1 MNIIFEK
8 LKQKKILVSDGAWGT
23 MLQSKGLKA
32 GECPEEGNISHPE
45 AVKSIAA
52 AYIEAGADIVLT
64 NSFGGSELKLSG
76 FGYENQTENFNR
88 IAAQLSKNA
97 AKDNKLVFG
106 SVGPSG
112 HFLVPLGTVTE
123 KQMIDNFKIQ
133 IKGLSE
139 GGVDAILIET
149 MTDLGEA
156 IAAVKAAQDV
166 CNLPVA
172 VTMTFDKGKQG
183 YRTMM
188 GTTIEQAVNTLVENN
203 VDVLGTNCGNGIE
216 QIVEIIAEF
225 RQYTDKY
232 LIAHPNAGLPRLV
245 KGETIF
251 DQTPNDMAKH
261 VPDLIKAGANIIG
274 GCCGTGPDHIKA
286 IAQKISLFRDK

>member
-1 MNIIFEK
+1 MNIIFKK

-32 GECPEEGNISHPE
+32 GECPEEWNISHPE
-45 AVKSIAA
+45 EVKSIAA

-88 IAAQLSKNA
+88 TAAQLSKEA
-97 AKDNKLVFG
+97 AKDNVFVFG

-112 HFLVPLGTVTE
+112 YLLAPLGTITE
-123 KQMIDNFKIQ
+123 DQMIANFKIQ

-139 GGVDAILIET
+139 GGADAILIET

-156 IAAVKAAQDV
+156 ITAVKAAREI
-166 CNLPVA
+166 CELPVF

-183 YRTMM
+183 YRTIM

-245 KGETIF
+245 NGETVF
-251 DQTPNDMAKH
+251 DQTPNDMARH
-261 VPDLIKAGANIIG
+261 VPGLIKAGANIIG
-274 GCCGTGPDHIKA
+274 GCCGTGPHHIKA
-286 IAQKISLFRDK
+286 IAQQIKSSGY

>member
-32 GECPEEGNISHPE
+32 GECPEEWNISHPE
-45 AVKSIAA
+45 EVKTIAA

-88 IAAQLSKNA
+88 TAAQLSKEA
-97 AKDNKLVFG
+97 AKDNIFVFG

-112 HFLVPLGTVTE
+112 YLLAPLGTITE
-123 KQMIDNFKIQ
+123 DQMIANFKIQ

-149 MTDLGEA
+149 MTDLTEA
-156 IAAVKAAQDV
+156 ITAVKAAREI
-166 CNLPVA
+166 CELPVF

-216 QIVEIIAEF
+216 QMVEIIAEF

-245 KGETIF
+245 NGETVF

-261 VPDLIKAGANIIG
+261 VPGLIKAGANIIG
-274 GCCGTGPDHIKA
+274 GCCGTRPDHIKA
-286 IAQKISLFRDK
+286 IAQQIKSYGY